1 MGILR
6 AAIGLFSDG
15 GVGQQE
21 RLPEGASNDGSEP
34 KATIL
39 VIDDDPALLL
49 TVKTLLGKSGFNV
62 LATPS
67 SPKGLDMLR
76 YAGSDIRVVV
86 LDYNMPRLSG
96 DEALRFVRQLSPNVK
111 VIGLTA
117 MNLGSLPKAYL
128 VGVDKLLTKP
138 VVATDLLRTVNEFLG
153 EAQTASQGIQS

>member
-1 MGILR
+1 MGILS

-21 RLPEGASNDGSEP
+21 RLPECASNDGSEP

-39 VIDDDPALLL
+39 VIDDDPLLLL

-76 YAGSDIRVVV
+76 YAGSDIRVVL
-86 LDYNMPRLSG
+86 LDYNMPRLNG
-96 DEALRFVRQLSPNVK
+96 DQALTFVRQLNPNVK

-117 MNLGSLPKAYL
+117 MNLDLLPKAYR
-128 VGVDKLLTKP
+128 VGVDKLLAKP
-138 VVATDLLRTVNEFLG
+138 VVAADLLSAVNVLLG
-153 EAQTASQGIQS
+153 QGQTASSRIQS

>member
-86 LDYNMPRLSG
+86 LDYNMPRLNG

-117 MNLGSLPKAYL
+117 MNLDSLPKAYR

>member
-86 LDYNMPRLSG
+86 LDYNMPRLNG

-138 VVATDLLRTVNEFLG
+138 VVATDLLSAVNALLDEG
-153 EAQTASQGIQS
+153 QIASSGTQS